1 MAPPSSGA
9 YRAVDHLDAIVARH
23 LEVIN
28 ARDAPAK
35 YSVPSRILYNALAEL
50 DGINAERIA
59 SNQASPIELSFRRQ
73 VFPSL
78 HSRNG

>member
-35 YSVPSRILYNALAEL
+35 YSVPSRIANNTLSEL
-50 DGINAERIA
+50 DRINTERIA
-59 SNQASPIELSFRRQ
+59 ANQASLIES
-73 VFPSL
+73 
-78 HSRNG
+78 